1 MNRGVKPD
9 LPFTALT
16 LVIYEGCVY
25 PPARMLNSASPGV
38 GAMRLVVAAKD
49 FKIRLT
55 PTWTW

>member
-55 PTWTW
+55 PT